1 MLHRNP
7 EIDRRI
13 DGKIDGSIHA
23 GIDRRSIR
31 PVSYFLTLP
40 PILAVAILLGWPA
53 TGASAQERPSDAD
66 LASIIEQLST
76 HHREG
81 SRVEFVNVD
90 PAMSPSCRMNAAA
103 MKVSRGTDSK
113 SFPVLIDNRGGPS
126 GVRQM
131 FAKLGRISVDA
142 DGAGRAYHAEDPFGD
157 CSPSADQPS
166 RRICALDNFSD
177 AGMRLF
183 LGAARLKRTDPKSQT
198 ADAPAFLPNWRE
210 LWPLIRDQKLVPL
223 PLKSIGAPEGP
234 RDFNLIHWKER
245 NLTFAFNTKIVPATH
260 KGYPCRF
267 GQESEYSGYF
277 ISATTFKKASPTR
290 TDGCKPAQYLDSE
303 KVPFLVVPTEKFGGI
318 GLGDIAIG
326 FLKTP
331 AGLHVAYGIA
341 GDTGPYDHFGEGSIA
356 FNKALLDERR
366 RIEDAADVDSLDID
380 LAEARRQHLQ
390 GASLAVLLLGGT
402 RRLLGGDYSEANIRK
417 VGEVLLKRWSAA
429 VPGSEGRLN
438 ACLDAAH

>member
-1 MLHRNP
+1 
-7 EIDRRI
+7 
-13 DGKIDGSIHA
+13 
-23 GIDRRSIR
+23 
-31 PVSYFLTLP
+31 
-40 PILAVAILLGWPA
+40 LLGWPA
-53 TGASAQERPSDAD
+53 TGANAQERPSDAD
-66 LASIIEQLST
+66 LASIIEQLSA

-113 SFPVLIDNRGGPS
+113 AFPVLIDNHGGPS

-183 LGAARLKRTDPKSQT
+183 LGAARLKRADPKSQT

-303 KVPFLVVPTEKFGGI
+303 KVPFLVVPTEQFGGI

-331 AGLHVAYGIA
+331 AGLHIAYGIA

-366 RIEDAADVDSLDID
+366 RIEDAGDVDSLDID
-380 LAEARRQHLQ
+380 LAEPRRQHLE
-390 GASLAVLLLGGT
+390 GASLAVLVLGGT

-417 VGEVLLKRWSAA
+417 VGEVQLKRWSAA

-438 ACLDAAH
+438 ACFDAAH

>member
-7 EIDRRI
+7 GIDRRI
-13 DGKIDGSIHA
+13 DGRIDGRIHA
-23 GIDRRSIR
+23 AIDRRSIR
-31 PVSYFLTLP
+31 PFSYFLTLP

-53 TGASAQERPSDAD
+53 TGANAQERPSDAD
-66 LASIIEQLST
+66 LASIIEQLSA

-113 SFPVLIDNRGGPS
+113 AFPVLIDNHGGPS

-183 LGAARLKRTDPKSQT
+183 LGAARLKRADPKSQT

-210 LWPLIRDQKLVPL
+210 LWPLIRDRKLVPL

-331 AGLHVAYGIA
+331 AGLHIAYGIA

-366 RIEDAADVDSLDID
+366 RIEDARDVDSLDID
-380 LAEARRQHLQ
+380 LAEPHRQHLE
-390 GASLAVLLLGGT
+390 GASLAVLVLGGT

-417 VGEVLLKRWSAA
+417 VGEVQLKRWSAA

-438 ACLDAAH
+438 TCFDAAH

>member
-183 LGAARLKRTDPKSQT
+183 LGAARLKRGDPTSQT

-210 LWPLIRDQKLVPL
+210 LWPLIRDQRLVPL

>member
-13 DGKIDGSIHA
+13 DGKIDGRLHA
-23 GIDRRSIR
+23 GIDRHSIR
-31 PVSYFLTLP
+31 PFFYFLTLP

-53 TGASAQERPSDAD
+53 TGAIAQERPSDAD
-66 LASIIEQLST
+66 LASIIEQLSA

-81 SRVEFVNVD
+81 SRVEFVNID

-157 CSPSADQPS
+157 CSPSPDQPS

-183 LGAARLKRTDPKSQT
+183 LGAARLKRADPKSQT

-223 PLKSIGAPEGP
+223 PLKSIAAPERP

-260 KGYPCRF
+260 NGYPCRF

-290 TDGCKPAQYLDSE
+290 ADGCKPAQYLDSE

-331 AGLHVAYGIA
+331 AGLHIAYGIA

-366 RIEDAADVDSLDID
+366 RIEDAGDVDSLDID
-380 LAEARRQHLQ
+380 LAEPRRQHLE
-390 GASLAVLLLGGT
+390 GASLAVLVLGGT

-417 VGEVLLKRWSAA
+417 VGEVQLKRWSAA

-438 ACLDAAH
+438 ACLDAAQ

>member
-1 MLHRNP
+1 M
-7 EIDRRI
+7 
-13 DGKIDGSIHA
+13 
-23 GIDRRSIR
+23 
-31 PVSYFLTLP
+31 
-40 PILAVAILLGWPA
+40 LGWPA
-53 TGASAQERPSDAD
+53 TGAKAQERPSDAD
-66 LASIIEQLST
+66 LASIIEQLSA

-81 SRVEFVNVD
+81 SRVEFVNID

-113 SFPVLIDNRGGPS
+113 SFPVLIDNHGGPS

-157 CSPSADQPS
+157 CSPSPDQPS

-183 LGAARLKRTDPKSQT
+183 LGAARLKRADPKSQT

-290 TDGCKPAQYLDSE
+290 ADGCKPAQYLDSE

-331 AGLHVAYGIA
+331 AGLHIAYGIA

-366 RIEDAADVDSLDID
+366 RIEDAGDVDSLDID
-380 LAEARRQHLQ
+380 LAEPRRQHLE
-390 GASLAVLLLGGT
+390 GASLAVLVLGGT

-417 VGEVLLKRWSAA
+417 VGEVQLKRWSAA
-429 VPGSEGRLN
+429 VPGGEGRLN

>member
-1 MLHRNP
+1 ML
-7 EIDRRI
+7 
-13 DGKIDGSIHA
+13 GS
-23 GIDRRSIR
+23 
-31 PVSYFLTLP
+31 
-40 PILAVAILLGWPA
+40 PA
-53 TGASAQERPSDAD
+53 TGAKAQERPSDAD
-66 LASIIEQLST
+66 LASIIEQLSA

-183 LGAARLKRTDPKSQT
+183 LGAARLKRADPKSQT
-198 ADAPAFLPNWRE
+198 ADAPTFLPNWRE

-223 PLKSIGAPEGP
+223 PLKSIAAPEGP

-290 TDGCKPAQYLDSE
+290 TDGCKPGQYLDSE

-331 AGLHVAYGIA
+331 AGLHIAYGIA

-366 RIEDAADVDSLDID
+366 RIEDAGDVDSLDID
-380 LAEARRQHLQ
+380 LAEPRRQHLE
-390 GASLAVLLLGGT
+390 GASLAVLVLGGT

-417 VGEVLLKRWSAA
+417 VGEVQLKRWSAA

>member
-31 PVSYFLTLP
+31 PFSYFLTLP

-113 SFPVLIDNRGGPS
+113 SFPVLIDNHGGPS

-183 LGAARLKRTDPKSQT
+183 LGAARLKRADPKSQT

-210 LWPLIRDQKLVPL
+210 LWPLIRDQRLVPL

>member
-7 EIDRRI
+7 EIDGRI
-13 DGKIDGSIHA
+13 DSGIH
-23 GIDRRSIR
+23 RRSIR
-31 PVSYFLTLP
+31 PFSYFLTLP
-40 PILAVAILLGWPA
+40 PILAVAILLGSPA
-53 TGASAQERPSDAD
+53 TGAKAQERPSDAD
-66 LASIIEQLST
+66 LASIIEQLSA

-183 LGAARLKRTDPKSQT
+183 LGAARLKRADPKSQT
-198 ADAPAFLPNWRE
+198 ADAPTFLPNWRE

-223 PLKSIGAPEGP
+223 PLKSIAAPEGP

-290 TDGCKPAQYLDSE
+290 TDGCKPGQYLDSE

-331 AGLHVAYGIA
+331 AGLHIAYGIA

-366 RIEDAADVDSLDID
+366 RIEDAGDVDSLDID
-380 LAEARRQHLQ
+380 LAEPRRQHLE
-390 GASLAVLLLGGT
+390 GASLAVLVLGGT

-417 VGEVLLKRWSAA
+417 VGEVQLKRWSAA

>member
-7 EIDRRI
+7 EIDRRL
-13 DGKIDGSIHA
+13 HA

-31 PVSYFLTLP
+31 PASYFLTLP

-53 TGASAQERPSDAD
+53 TGASAQERPGDAD
-66 LASIIEQLST
+66 LASIIEQLGA

-103 MKVSRGTDSK
+103 MKVSRGTDSR
-113 SFPVLIDNRGGPS
+113 SFPVLIDDHGGPS

-157 CSPSADQPS
+157 CSRSTDQPS

-183 LGAARLKRTDPKSQT
+183 LGAARLKRADPKSQT

-223 PLKSIGAPEGP
+223 PLKSIAAPEGP

-267 GQESEYSGYF
+267 GQETEYSGYF

-290 TDGCKPAQYLDSE
+290 ADGCKPAQYLDSE

-331 AGLHVAYGIA
+331 AGLHIAYGIA

-366 RIEDAADVDSLDID
+366 RIEDARDVDSLDID
-380 LAEARRQHLQ
+380 LAEPRRQHLE

-417 VGEVLLKRWSAA
+417 VGEVQLKRWSAA

>member
-7 EIDRRI
+7 EIDGRI
-13 DGKIDGSIHA
+13 DSGIH
-23 GIDRRSIR
+23 RRSIR
-31 PVSYFLTLP
+31 PFSYFLTLP

-53 TGASAQERPSDAD
+53 TGAKAQERPSDAD
-66 LASIIEQLST
+66 LASIIEQLSA

-183 LGAARLKRTDPKSQT
+183 LGAARLKRADPKSQT
-198 ADAPAFLPNWRE
+198 ADAPTFLPNWRE

-223 PLKSIGAPEGP
+223 PLKSIAAPEGP

-331 AGLHVAYGIA
+331 AGLHIAYGIA

-366 RIEDAADVDSLDID
+366 RIEDAGDVDSLDID
-380 LAEARRQHLQ
+380 LAEPRRQHLE
-390 GASLAVLLLGGT
+390 GASLAVLVLGGT

-417 VGEVLLKRWSAA
+417 VGEVQLKRWSAA

>member
-1 MLHRNP
+1 M
-7 EIDRRI
+7 
-13 DGKIDGSIHA
+13 
-23 GIDRRSIR
+23 
-31 PVSYFLTLP
+31 
-40 PILAVAILLGWPA
+40 LGWPA
-53 TGASAQERPSDAD
+53 TGANAQERPSDAD
-66 LASIIEQLST
+66 LASIIEQLSA

-113 SFPVLIDNRGGPS
+113 AFPVLIDNHGGPS

-183 LGAARLKRTDPKSQT
+183 LGAARLKRADPKSQT

-277 ISATTFKKASPTR
+277 ISATTFKKASATR
-290 TDGCKPAQYLDSE
+290 ADGCKPAQYLDSE
-303 KVPFLVVPTEKFGGI
+303 KVPFLVVPTEQFGGI

-331 AGLHVAYGIA
+331 AGLHIAYGIA

-366 RIEDAADVDSLDID
+366 RIEDAGDVDSLDID
-380 LAEARRQHLQ
+380 LAEPRRQHLE
-390 GASLAVLLLGGT
+390 GASLAVLVLGGT

-417 VGEVLLKRWSAA
+417 VGEVQLKRWSAA

-438 ACLDAAH
+438 ACFDAAH

>member
-1 MLHRNP
+1 M
-7 EIDRRI
+7 
-13 DGKIDGSIHA
+13 
-23 GIDRRSIR
+23 
-31 PVSYFLTLP
+31 
-40 PILAVAILLGWPA
+40 LGWPA
-53 TGASAQERPSDAD
+53 TGANAQERPSDAD
-66 LASIIEQLST
+66 LASIIEQLSA

-113 SFPVLIDNRGGPS
+113 AFPVLIDNHGGPT

-183 LGAARLKRTDPKSQT
+183 LGAARLKRADPKSQT

-210 LWPLIRDQKLVPL
+210 LWPLIRDRKLVPL

-303 KVPFLVVPTEKFGGI
+303 KVPFLVVPTEQFGGI

-331 AGLHVAYGIA
+331 AGLHIAYGIA

-366 RIEDAADVDSLDID
+366 RIEGAGDVDSLDID
-380 LAEARRQHLQ
+380 LAEPRRQHLE
-390 GASLAVLLLGGT
+390 GASLAVLVLGGT

-417 VGEVLLKRWSAA
+417 VGEVQLRRWSAA
-429 VPGSEGRLN
+429 VPGGEGRLN
-438 ACLDAAH
+438 ACFDAAH

>member
-1 MLHRNP
+1 M
-7 EIDRRI
+7 
-13 DGKIDGSIHA
+13 
-23 GIDRRSIR
+23 
-31 PVSYFLTLP
+31 
-40 PILAVAILLGWPA
+40 LGWPA
-53 TGASAQERPSDAD
+53 TGANAQERPSDAD
-66 LASIIEQLST
+66 LASIIEQLSA

-113 SFPVLIDNRGGPS
+113 AFPVLIDNHGGPS

-183 LGAARLKRTDPKSQT
+183 LGAARLKRADPKSQT

-303 KVPFLVVPTEKFGGI
+303 KVPFLVVPTEQFGGI

-331 AGLHVAYGIA
+331 AGLHIAYGIA

-366 RIEDAADVDSLDID
+366 RIEDAGDVDSLDID
-380 LAEARRQHLQ
+380 LAEPRRQHLE
-390 GASLAVLLLGGT
+390 GASLAVLVLGGT

-417 VGEVLLKRWSAA
+417 VGEVQLKRWSAA

-438 ACLDAAH
+438 ACFDAAH

>member
-183 LGAARLKRTDPKSQT
+183 LGAARLKRGDPKSQT

-210 LWPLIRDQKLVPL
+210 LWPLIRDQRLVPL